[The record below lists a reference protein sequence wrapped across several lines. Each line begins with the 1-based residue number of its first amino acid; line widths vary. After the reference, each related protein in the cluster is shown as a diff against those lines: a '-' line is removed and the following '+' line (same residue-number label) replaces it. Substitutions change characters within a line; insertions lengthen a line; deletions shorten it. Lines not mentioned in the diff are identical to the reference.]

1 MITSRV
7 VQAQTV
13 NIKSYPFESHKGLQ
27 IELQYILLSGSA
39 QQSVQQILSFALPQS
54 LPWIE
59 WANSVYILLEWNS

>member
-54 LPWIE
+54 LP
-59 WANSVYILLEWNS
+59 